1 MQKNISG
8 YSNDVVDYLPS
19 HAPVELK
26 TSYIKLFL
34 IDLKP
39 HCNILKKKTLKTP
52 TAFSGNKIRQTSKLV
67 DRPVVSIR
75 NSSKGV

>member
-39 HCNILKKKTLKTP
+39 HCNILKKL
-52 TAFSGNKIRQTSKLV
+52 
-67 DRPVVSIR
+67 
-75 NSSKGV
+75 

>member
-1 MQKNISG
+1 MTLSFSYGFHELHFMQENISG

-39 HCNILKKKTLKTP
+39 HCNI
-52 TAFSGNKIRQTSKLV
+52 
-67 DRPVVSIR
+67 
-75 NSSKGV
+75 

>member
-1 MQKNISG
+1 MMLSFSYGFHELHFMQKNTSG

-19 HAPVELK
+19 HIPVELK

-39 HCNILKKKTLKTP
+39 HCNI
-52 TAFSGNKIRQTSKLV
+52 
-67 DRPVVSIR
+67 
-75 NSSKGV
+75 

>member
-1 MQKNISG
+1 MTLSFSYGFHELHFMQKNISG

-39 HCNILKKKTLKTP
+39 HCNIQ
-52 TAFSGNKIRQTSKLV
+52 KISENAYG
-67 DRPVVSIR
+67 I
-75 NSSKGV
+75 